1 MVMAVR
7 DAERTTKSIRDV
19 VLRVQGE
26 YRDMPGLKLTEAQ
39 AQRLLGIDCE
49 MCAAVLSTLIE
60 RRFLRRT
67 ANGLYV
73 RAWD

>member
-19 VLRVQGE
+19 VLRVEGE

-49 MCAAVLSTLIE
+49 MCAAVLSTLVE